1 LSQHP
6 LSTSAT
12 QALHLLGGLIEE
24 GRIRKGW
31 TRESLAERL
40 GVGVVTLR
48 RLVRGEP
55 GVAAGTYFE
64 AAALL
69 GIPLFEPD
77 AAPAQGSHL
86 AQTLSRQRERLLL
99 LPSRVRDEDNDALPD
114 DF

>member
-1 LSQHP
+1 LPHP
-6 LSTSAT
+6 LSPTAAA
-12 QALHLLGGLIEE
+12 ALRLFGALIEE

-31 TRESLAERL
+31 TRESFAARL
-40 GVGVVTLR
+40 GVGLVTLR

-55 GVAAGTYFE
+55 GIAAGTYFE

-77 AAPAQGSHL
+77 AATTQASRL
-86 AQTLSRQRERLLL
+86 ASALHHQQERLRL
-99 LPSRVRDEDNDALPD
+99 LPSRVRGPDDDALPD

>member
-1 LSQHP
+1 LPH
-6 LSTSAT
+6 LHSTIAVE
-12 QALHLLGGLIEE
+12 ALRLFGALIEE

-31 TRESLAERL
+31 TRESLAARL
-40 GVGVVTLR
+40 GVGLVTLR

-69 GIPLFEPD
+69 GIPLFEAD
-77 AAPAQGSHL
+77 AATTRASRL
-86 AQTLSRQRERLLL
+86 ATALQHQQERLRL
-99 LPSRVRDEDNDALPD
+99 LPARVRGPDDDALPD